1 MYVGLP
7 RHQVL
12 QVLHL
17 LPECSGGDVLR
28 HLAAL
33 SLLELLLEGRPEVL
47 LLRLM
52 PGGDLGGH
60 LLLRALIYEV
70 GGGKTLLLGLKD
82 GGRRLRDA
90 RIPQVVMVWPRHMV
104 ILLFELRMQLPVQGA
119 LCEQARENLL
129 EGANTDS
136 LDVLLVTVL

>member
-28 HLAAL
+28 DLAAL

-47 LLRLM
+47 LRLM
-52 PGGDLGGH
+52 PGGDLVH

-82 GGRRLRDA
+82 GGRRGLRDA
-90 RIPQVVMVWPRHMV
+90 RIPQVVMIWPRNVV
-104 ILLFELRMQLPVQGA
+104 ILLFELRVQLPV
-119 LCEQARENLL
+119 
-129 EGANTDS
+129 
-136 LDVLLVTVL
+136 

>member
-17 LPECSGGDVLR
+17 LPECSRGDVLR

-33 SLLELLLEGRPEVL
+33 SLLKLLLEGRPEVL

-52 PGGDLGGH
+52 PGGDLVH
-60 LLLRALIYEV
+60 LLLRAHEI
-70 GGGKTLLLGLKD
+70 GGKTLLLALKD
-82 GGRRLRDA
+82 GGR
-90 RIPQVVMVWPRHMV
+90 
-104 ILLFELRMQLPVQGA
+104 
-119 LCEQARENLL
+119 
-129 EGANTDS
+129 
-136 LDVLLVTVL
+136 